1 MNALTPLP
9 EKSRTALIVVDM
21 QNGFVHEKGSCA
33 RTGFPIAAVAG
44 AVDPCRAAIDAARRA
59 GVPVVFTRYTYRA
72 DFRDGGFM
80 LREKF
85 PMLAEAQALVAG
97 SWDQAVLDEM
107 GVQPDDFIIDKNR
120 PSAFLGTPLASY
132 LKGLGVE
139 EVVVCGVTTNC
150 CVETTVRDAAQ
161 LDFRTFVLIDA
172 VAEWEE
178 DRQNAALKTMAILFA
193 HLLTTDQL
201 AAAWR

>member
-1 MNALTPLP
+1 MNSPTPLP
-9 EKSRTALIVVDM
+9 DKSRAALIVVDM
-21 QNGFVHEKGSCA
+21 QNGFVHQNGSCA

-44 AVDPCRAAIDAARRA
+44 SVAPCRAAIDAARRA

-85 PMLAEAQALVAG
+85 PMLADAQALVAG

-107 GVQPDDFIIDKNR
+107 GVQPGDYIIDKNR
-120 PSAFLGTPLASY
+120 PSSFLGTPLASY

-139 EVVVCGVTTNC
+139 EVVVCGVTTSC

-161 LDFRTFVLIDA
+161 LDFRTFVLSDA
-172 VAEWEE
+172 VAEWDE
-178 DRQNAALKTMAILFA
+178 DRQKASLNTMNILFA
-193 HLLTTDQL
+193 HLLTTGQL

>member
-1 MNALTPLP
+1 MNSPAPLP
-9 EKSRTALIVVDM
+9 EKSRAALIVVDM
-21 QNGFVHEKGSCA
+21 QNGFVHENGSCA
-33 RTGFPIAAVAG
+33 RTGFPIPAVAG
-44 AVDPCRAAIDAARRA
+44 SVAPCRAAIDTARRA

-107 GVQPDDFIIDKNR
+107 GVQPGDYIIDKNR
-120 PSAFLGTPLASY
+120 PSSFLGTPLASY

-161 LDFRTFVLIDA
+161 LDLRTFVLSDA
-172 VAEWEE
+172 VAEWDV
-178 DRQNAALKTMAILFA
+178 DRHNASLKTMEILFA
-193 HLLTTDQL
+193 HLLTTGQL